1 MLKSEY
7 SMKIKDQ
14 NYMENVASVVKLSTC
29 LVQKWCKCEIDLING
44 SIEYDAAGAY
54 NPPTKF
60 EKKVVIGKMLK
71 FVEKG
76 EID

>member
-1 MLKSEY
+1 M
-7 SMKIKDQ
+7 
-14 NYMENVASVVKLSTC
+14 VKLSTC

-54 NPPTKF
+54 TKMITPPPKF
-60 EKKVVIGKMLK
+60 DKKVGIGKILK
-71 FVEKG
+71 FVKKG